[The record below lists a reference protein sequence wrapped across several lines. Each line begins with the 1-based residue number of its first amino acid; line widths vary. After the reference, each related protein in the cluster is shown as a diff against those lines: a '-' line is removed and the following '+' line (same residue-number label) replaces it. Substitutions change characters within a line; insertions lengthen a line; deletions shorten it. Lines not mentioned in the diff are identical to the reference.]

1 MLKKNPDSDF
11 SWKSRSM
18 RACIPM
24 RQQPGRCF
32 EVKVT
37 PLGGAC
43 PQVIMVPI
51 TLQCSP
57 TFRPRSHL
65 PSCPYCS
72 FSHGRGKRST
82 HASLPNVKNGKE
94 ESFLIFLTPGCLHLT
109 SLSKPVNIFSPF
121 PPRNQSLLLM
131 AFCSLGGKKSNE
143 SQWPG
148 DIPDGFICFLVP
160 SSPILFLPF
169 SFCWNVWVSF
179 PPIPWFW

>member
-1 MLKKNPDSDF
+1 
-11 SWKSRSM
+11 M

-43 PQVIMVPI
+43 PQVIMVPT

-143 SQWPG
+143 SQ
-148 DIPDGFICFLVP
+148 
-160 SSPILFLPF
+160 
-169 SFCWNVWVSF
+169 
-179 PPIPWFW
+179 